1 MTLNFAYEINFSLV
15 SIDSLTHT
23 HTHIHIVFLKL
34 TLISFVL
41 NKFIELIFKY

>member
-15 SIDSLTHT
+15 SIDSHT

-41 NKFIELIFKY
+41 NKFIELIIKY

>member
-15 SIDSLTHT
+15 SIDSHT

>member
-15 SIDSLTHT
+15 SIDS